1 MKKKYEIS
9 TRRIAWSPRFVPQEF
24 VDDLQHAID
33 QAFNNRQEGLQV
45 RVQQLLHNPLLTNIQ
60 DTNTVVK
67 YIYSVPEA
75 EKGIKYRHECMLRIE
90 RQEKGYDLQLVR
102 MRLVSDLRKVIKH
115 LRKSLKNNYIPG
127 GEYNFEREAKA

>member
-1 MKKKYEIS
+1 MKKKFELTS
-9 TRRIAWSPRFVPQEF
+9 RRIAWSPRFVPQEF
-24 VDDLQHAID
+24 VNDLQHAID
-33 QAFNNRQEGLQV
+33 QAFNNKQEGLDV
-45 RVQQLLHNPLLTNIQ
+45 RVEQLLHNPLLTSIQ

-75 EKGIKYRHECMLRIE
+75 DKGIRYRHECMLRIE

-102 MRLVSDLRKVIKH
+102 MRLISDLRTVIKH

-127 GEYNFEREAKA
+127 GDYKIEREAKA